1 MTTGPTASTAEPN
14 YEYPKNDN
22 SMFFDKNGILDID
35 GMVADNDSFKAIME
49 DSIVTEDEVKAQS
62 DKVIGILHDME
73 TRYSEAQLTEIK
85 DLLVESGVLYAVYN
99 FYSIQNINR

>member
-35 GMVADNDSFKAIME
+35 GMVADNDSFN
-49 DSIVTEDEVKAQS
+49 
-62 DKVIGILHDME
+62 L
-73 TRYSEAQLTEIK
+73 
-85 DLLVESGVLYAVYN
+85 
-99 FYSIQNINR
+99 